1 MSRSPDDRILREMLT
16 PDLDEVLEALGY
28 WIHRR
33 SRLPFHRRAA
43 RREAEHM
50 IEFWQAHAVS
60 GLRRSPVAL
69 ILAPRSVAGVARLA
83 VAYNARRI
91 LRRMTTAAVLVF
103 ALVAV
108 VMVAPR

>member
-1 MSRSPDDRILREMLT
+1 MGRSRDDRILREMLT
-16 PDLDEVLEALGY
+16 PDFDEALEALGY

-33 SRLPFHRRAA
+33 SGLPFHRRAA
-43 RREAEHM
+43 RREAERM
-50 IEFWQAHAVS
+50 IEFWQAHALS
-60 GLRRSPVAL
+60 GVRRSPAAL
-69 ILAPRSVAGVARLA
+69 ILSPRSVAGVARLA

-91 LRRMTTAAVLVF
+91 LRRLTTAAVLVF